1 MLTGAERLRDE
12 GFERLRGRRVGLLT
26 NATGVTAD
34 LTPLPDLLA
43 AAPGVELAALFA
55 PEHGLAGG
63 ALAGEQVATTVHPR
77 LGVPVYSLYGEQR
90 APTADQLAGLD
101 LLLIDLQDVGARF
114 FTYASTVSLM
124 LEACGR
130 GGPPVL
136 LLDRPNP
143 INGVAIEGPL
153 LEPACRSFVGWEPVP
168 IRHGLTLGEL
178 ARYANEVR
186 GYGAGLT
193 VLPLLGWRRADRYDA
208 TGLPWVPPS
217 PNIPTVATATVYPG
231 TCLLEGTTLSEGRGT
246 TLPFELLGAPWLD
259 ADRLAA
265 ALNALALPGA
275 RWRPAAFT
283 PWQGP
288 GSRVHAGVPC
298 GGVQLHVTDR
308 DAFRPV
314 EAALHFLATAR
325 RLAPDDFAWRA
336 PAEPGGPHFFDLLA
350 GTPRLRAAL
359 DDGVPVPEI
368 VASWQDDLAGF
379 TDRRRPYLL
388 YD

>member
-1 MLTGAERLRDE
+1 MLTGAEQLRDE
-12 GFERLRGRRVGLLT
+12 RFERLRGRRVGLLT
-26 NATGVTAD
+26 NSTGVTAD
-34 LTPLPDLLA
+34 LTPLADLFA
-43 AAPGVELAALFA
+43 TAPGVELAALFA
-55 PEHGLAGG
+55 PEHGLATG
-63 ALAGEQVATTVHPR
+63 AMAGDEIATVVHPR
-77 LGVPVYSLYGEQR
+77 LGVPVYSLYGER
-90 APTADQLAGLD
+90 RVPTADQLAGLD
-101 LLLIDLQDVGARF
+101 LLVIDLQDVGARF
-114 FTYASTVSLM
+114 FTYASTVSLV

-143 INGVAIEGPL
+143 INGVTIEGPL
-153 LEPACRSFVGWEPVP
+153 LEPACRSFVGWELVP

-178 ARYANEVR
+178 ARYANDVR
-186 GYGAGLT
+186 GYGADLE
-193 VLPLLGWRRADRYDA
+193 VLPLAGWRRTHWYGE
-208 TGLPWVPPS
+208 TGLPWVLPS

-246 TLPFELLGAPWLD
+246 TLPFELLGAPWID
-259 ADRLAA
+259 PDGLAA

-283 PWQGP
+283 PWHG
-288 GSRVHAGVPC
+288 RVHVGVPC

-314 EAALHFLATAR
+314 EAALHVLATAR
-325 RLAPDDFAWRA
+325 RLAPDDFAWRP
-336 PAEPGGPHFFDLLA
+336 PAEPGGPHFIDLLA
-350 GTPRLRAAL
+350 GTPRLRVAL

-368 VASWQDDLAGF
+368 VASWRDDLASF
-379 TDRRRPYLL
+379 ADRRRPYLL